1 MTRMRQMSL
10 ILRATFCACALA
22 WGLAGAAL
30 AQGND
35 ATTTGAA
42 AGRGSTGN
50 AVQVG
55 VLTTTE
61 VTTGQSGPASRGNN
75 DEGGRASGG
84 RRQRVLAPVCEDLR
98 DQPDVLAQ
106 CRAKAGM

>member
-1 MTRMRQMSL
+1 M
-10 ILRATFCACALA
+10 IGPACRIALVLWLA
-22 WGLAGAAL
+22 LSAGAAL

-42 AGRGSTGN
+42 AGRDTGSA

-61 VTTGQSGPASRGNN
+61 VTTGESGPQTPGSASADTPG
-75 DEGGRASGG
+75 D
-84 RRQRVLAPVCEDLR
+84 RRTRVLGPVCDDLR
-98 DQPDVLAQ
+98 NQPAIHAA
-106 CRAKAGM
+106 CRAKSGM